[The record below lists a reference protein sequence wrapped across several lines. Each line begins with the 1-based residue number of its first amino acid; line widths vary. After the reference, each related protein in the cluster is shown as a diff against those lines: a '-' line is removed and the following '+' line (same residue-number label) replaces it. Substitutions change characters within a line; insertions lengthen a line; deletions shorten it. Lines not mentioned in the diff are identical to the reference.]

1 MADRKDEFDKKIGE
15 KEDEFCSKC
24 GKTTSQR
31 WKGNKFRSGL
41 ISTTYAYYLRCKEC
55 GNETEIYSIE
65 Y

>member
-1 MADRKDEFDKKIGE
+1 MAGRKDEFDEKIGE
-15 KEDEFCSKC
+15 KEDEFCGEC

-31 WKGNKFRSGL
+31 WKRKKWSSGL
-41 ISTTYAYYLRCKEC
+41 FSTTYSYYLRCKEC